1 MTLDENHVAI
11 ADDGTRIFV
20 KERGSGDPVLLI
32 PGLGFAT
39 WSFTRQ
45 MTELPAVG
53 RVLAM
58 DNRGA
63 GRSGK
68 PPGPYSIRRLAD
80 DAHAV
85 LTHEN
90 ARPAHVVGTS
100 MGGYVALTLALR
112 HPEAVRSLTLI
123 ATTSGGPGAHG
134 VPDETLQAWTNAAN
148 LSAAG
153 FARATMPLSFALGW
167 ADEHPDEFERLL
179 ALRLTTPTP
188 VEAWRAQF
196 AACATFLVD
205 GAPSGAINAPTT
217 IVHGTQDRVV
227 PYANA
232 EHLAR
237 RIPHAS
243 VITLQDAGHLCW
255 IERADVVNGIIASA
269 ITAGV
274 AGRVSS

>member
-1 MTLDENHVAI
+1 MTLDENHIAI
-11 ADDGTRIFV
+11 AEDGTRIFV
-20 KERGSGDPVLLI
+20 QERGSGDPVLLI

-68 PPGPYSIRRLAD
+68 PPGPYSIGRLAD

-85 LTHEN
+85 LTQKN

-134 VPDETLQAWTNAAN
+134 VPDETLQAWANAAN
-148 LSAAG
+148 LGAAG
-153 FARATMPLSFALGW
+153 FARATMPLSFAPGW

-196 AACATFLVD
+196 AACATFLVE
-205 GAPSGAINAPTT
+205 GAPRGPINAPTT

-243 VITLQDAGHLCW
+243 VITLPDAGHLCW

-269 ITAGV
+269 ITTSAI
-274 AGRVSS
+274 GRVSS